1 MASVMLLLQF
11 STLLKISVIMNSYYQ
26 FSVCWA
32 PEAVV
37 NFHLS
42 LYLEAYFID
51 LFSYRDVLGFFP
63 PTELH
68 DACLF
73 EASFSERKKLKEK
86 KP

>member
-1 MASVMLLLQF
+1 MLLLQF

-51 LFSYRDVLGFFP
+51 LFSYRDVLGVFP
-63 PTELH
+63 PQNSMTHVYLKL
-68 DACLF
+68 LF
-73 EASFSERKKLKEK
+73 QKERN
-86 KP
+86 

>member
-1 MASVMLLLQF
+1 MLLLQF

-63 PTELH
+63 PQNSMTHVYLKL
-68 DACLF
+68 LF
-73 EASFSERKKLKEK
+73 QKERN
-86 KP
+86 